1 MTWLQALGYRFRHVF
16 KRRSA
21 EQELAEEIESHIE
34 FQTQQNIDQGLTPEQ
49 ARRAAH
55 LKFGNSTLA
64 REDSRAVWS
73 FAWLETLGQDLRYGA
88 RSLAKSP
95 GFTAGAVLS
104 LALGIGGTSTIFS
117 VISPIL
123 LRKPPVKDPD
133 RVVLISIREPKLES
147 GRDDASSWDS
157 FYWPKASTFLAW
169 REHNRV
175 FEQMARSAGP
185 WVTPNFFRLLG
196 VEPILGRG
204 FSQEDTTVDRAGNV
218 RRFPIVISHRFWQ
231 RRFNGDPN
239 VVGQTLRDDKQR
251 VMEVIGVMPPG
262 FWIKP
267 WTYERD
273 YWFPRDFSSAPSIP
287 SWQRPFARLKPGV
300 SIEQARAN
308 LEAIARPL
316 EHPETAPD
324 TGWMVEVQTIH
335 EFTSGYLA
343 RSLYLLLGAVGLIL
357 LIGCGNVA
365 SLLLSR
371 SAARYKEIATRA
383 ALGAGRR
390 RLIRQLL
397 TESMLLAMLGGLL
410 GVLLTFAGI
419 KLFIFLVPNFYPPS
433 HEFRIDPTVLGF
445 ALGIS
450 MLTAILFGLVPAL
463 WASRLD
469 LNTSLKE
476 GARRSAAPPRHRASS
491 VLVVSEVALALVLLI
506 GAGLMINTFVRLQTE
521 DLGYNP
527 EGLLAAWI
535 SLEGPKYSKKTD
547 GDTTTVSPE
556 GTIFWQ
562 QLLKRIEAR
571 PGVTSAGTSR
581 NAAPGR
587 PKTPFRIIGRSDATM
602 GERPLVYYNE
612 IGGDYFKTLEIP
624 LLKGRVF
631 NERDTQ
637 GSLAVAIISET
648 LARKHFP
655 DEDPLGK
662 VLQMDFQ
669 ARVLGGSRLTP
680 RDPAANDRKIIQ
692 DKPREIVGV
701 VGSTTDKYWNFD
713 RFSVVYV
720 PYSQHPRVYPN
731 PRAHT
736 HLLQT
741 LFVRT
746 ASDPAGLATAVREA
760 VADLDKN
767 LLSSTEIETH
777 QAGRSWQFDTER
789 FWVRLLGLFAG
800 LAVFLAA
807 VGLYGVISYSVTRR
821 THEFGLRIALG
832 AHRASLLM
840 LVLRQG
846 LFLSL
851 IGVAIGV
858 AAALG
863 LTRLL
868 ATQLYGIT
876 PTDPA
881 TFAVVSLVLI
891 AVAMLASYIPARR
904 ATKVDPMVALR
915 HE

>member
-1 MTWLQALGYRFRHVF
+1 
-16 KRRSA
+16 
-21 EQELAEEIESHIE
+21 
-34 FQTQQNIDQGLTPEQ
+34 
-49 ARRAAH
+49 
-55 LKFGNSTLA
+55 
-64 REDSRAVWS
+64 
-73 FAWLETLGQDLRYGA
+73 
-88 RSLAKSP
+88 
-95 GFTAGAVLS
+95 
-104 LALGIGGTSTIFS
+104 
-117 VISPIL
+117 
-123 LRKPPVKDPD
+123 
-133 RVVLISIREPKLES
+133 
-147 GRDDASSWDS
+147 
-157 FYWPKASTFLAW
+157 
-169 REHNRV
+169 
-175 FEQMARSAGP
+175 
-185 WVTPNFFRLLG
+185 
-196 VEPILGRG
+196 
-204 FSQEDTTVDRAGNV
+204 
-218 RRFPIVISHRFWQ
+218 
-231 RRFNGDPN
+231 
-239 VVGQTLRDDKQR
+239 
-251 VMEVIGVMPPG
+251 
-262 FWIKP
+262 
-267 WTYERD
+267 
-273 YWFPRDFSSAPSIP
+273 
-287 SWQRPFARLKPGV
+287 
-300 SIEQARAN
+300 
-308 LEAIARPL
+308 
-316 EHPETAPD
+316 
-324 TGWMVEVQTIH
+324 
-335 EFTSGYLA
+335 
-343 RSLYLLLGAVGLIL
+343 
-357 LIGCGNVA
+357 
-365 SLLLSR
+365 
-371 SAARYKEIATRA
+371 
-383 ALGAGRR
+383 
-390 RLIRQLL
+390 
-397 TESMLLAMLGGLL
+397 
-410 GVLLTFAGI
+410 
-419 KLFIFLVPNFYPPS
+419 
-433 HEFRIDPTVLGF
+433 
-445 ALGIS
+445 
-450 MLTAILFGLVPAL
+450 MLTAILFGLAPAL
-463 WASRLD
+463 RASRLD
-469 LNTSLKE
+469 LNASLKE
-476 GARRSAAPPRHRASS
+476 GARRSAAPPRHLASS
-491 VLVVSEVALALVLLI
+491 VLVVSEVALVLVLLI
-506 GAGLMINTFVRLQTE
+506 GAGLMINTFVRLQTA

-527 EGLLAAWI
+527 EGLLAARI
-535 SLEGPKYSKKTD
+535 RLGGPKYSKRTD

-556 GTIFWQ
+556 GTIFWR

-581 NAAPGR
+581 NVAPGGSSI
-587 PKTPFRIIGRSDATM
+587 PFRIIGRSDVTM
-602 GERPLVYYNE
+602 GERPLVGYNE
-612 IGGDYFKTLEIP
+612 IGGDYFRTMEIP

-662 VLQMDFQ
+662 VLQIDFQ
-669 ARVLGGSRLTP
+669 ARVPGGSKLTP
-680 RDPAANDRKIIQ
+680 RDPAANDRRIIQ

-701 VGSTTDKYWNFD
+701 VGSTTDKYRNFD
-713 RFSVVYV
+713 RFSVIYV

-731 PRAHT
+731 PHAHT

-767 LLSSTEIETH
+767 LLSNTEIETH
-777 QAGRSWQFDTER
+777 QAGRSSLFDTER

>member
-1 MTWLQALGYRFRHVF
+1 M
-16 KRRSA
+16 
-21 EQELAEEIESHIE
+21 
-34 FQTQQNIDQGLTPEQ
+34 
-49 ARRAAH
+49 
-55 LKFGNSTLA
+55 
-64 REDSRAVWS
+64 
-73 FAWLETLGQDLRYGA
+73 
-88 RSLAKSP
+88 
-95 GFTAGAVLS
+95 AVLS

-123 LRKPPVKDPD
+123 LRKPPFKDPD
-133 RVVLISIREPKLES
+133 RVVRISIREPKLES
-147 GRDDASSWDS
+147 GRHDSSFYDS

-175 FEQMARSAGP
+175 FEQMARWSGNS
-185 WVTPNFFRLLG
+185 VTPNFFRLLG

-204 FSQEDTTVDRAGNV
+204 FRQEDPTVDTAGNV

-231 RRFNGDPN
+231 RRFGGDPN

-262 FWIKP
+262 FWVVP
-267 WTYERD
+267 ASYGRADD
-273 YWFPRDFSSAPSIP
+273 YWFLRDFSSAARIP
-287 SWQRPFARLKPGV
+287 SWQIPFARLKPGV
-300 SIEQARAN
+300 SIEQARVD

-335 EFTSGYLA
+335 ESINTHGNQA
-343 RSLYLLLGAVGLIL
+343 RSLYLLLGAVGFIL

-410 GVLLTFAGI
+410 GVLLTFVGI
-419 KLFIFLVPNFYPPS
+419 KLFIFLAPNFYPPS

-450 MLTAILFGLVPAL
+450 MLTAILFGLAPAL

-469 LNTSLKE
+469 LNASLKE

-506 GAGLMINTFVRLQTE
+506 GAGLIINTFVRLQTE

-535 SLEGPKYSKKTD
+535 PLKGSKYFKETD

-556 GTIFWQ
+556 VTIFWQ
-562 QLLKRIEAR
+562 QILKRIEAR
-571 PGVTSAGTSR
+571 PGVTSAGMSFQIVQ
-581 NAAPGR
+581 R
-587 PKTPFRIIGRSDATM
+587 PKFPFRIIGRSDATM
-602 GERPLVYYNE
+602 GERPLVGYDE
-612 IGGDYFKTLEIP
+612 IGGDYFRTMEIP

-648 LARKHFP
+648 LAQKHFP

-662 VLQMDFQ
+662 VLQVDFQ
-669 ARVLGGSRLTP
+669 AQGSGRSRLTP
-680 RDPAANDRKIIQ
+680 RDPAANDRSIIH
-692 DKPREIVGV
+692 DKLREIVGV
-701 VGSTTDKYWNFD
+701 VGYTTDKYWNFN
-713 RFSVVYV
+713 RFPATYV
-720 PYSQHPRVYPN
+720 PHSQHPWGYPKSY
-731 PRAHT
+731 AYIHT
-736 HLLQT
+736 RQT

-746 ASDPAGLATAVREA
+746 ASEPAGLAAAVREL
-760 VADLDKN
+760 VADLDKDMLPN
-767 LLSSTEIETH
+767 TENFEPNPR
-777 QAGRSWQFDTER
+777 GPSWQFDTER
-789 FWVRLLGLFAG
+789 FWLQLLGLFAG

-832 AHRASLLM
+832 AHQASLPM

-868 ATQLYGIT
+868 AAQLHGIT

-904 ATKVDPMVALR
+904 ATKVGPMVALR

>member
-1 MTWLQALGYRFRHVF
+1 MRFHLEM
-16 KRRSA
+16 KI
-21 EQELAEEIESHIE
+21 QDNIEAGMS
-34 FQTQQNIDQGLTPEQ
+34 PSQ
-49 ARRAAH
+49 ARRAAY
-55 LKFGNSTLA
+55 LQFGNRTLA
-64 REDSRAVWS
+64 REDSRELWG
-73 FAWLETLGQDLRYGA
+73 FGWLDRLGQDLRFGF
-88 RSLAKSP
+88 RMLAKSP
-95 GFTAGAVLS
+95 GFTAVAVLS

-123 LRKPPVKDPD
+123 LRKPPFVKDPD

-175 FEQMARSAGP
+175 FEQMARWSGTSM
-185 WVTPNFFRLLG
+185 TPNFFRLLG

-204 FSQEDTTVDRAGNV
+204 FRPEDPTVDTAGNV
-218 RRFPIVISHRFWQ
+218 RFPIVISHRFWQ
-231 RRFNGDPN
+231 RRFSGDPN

-251 VMEVIGVMPPG
+251 VMEVIGVMPPD

-267 WTYERD
+267 YSYERD
-273 YWFPRDFSSAPSIP
+273 YWFPRDFSSAATIP
-287 SWQRPFARLKPGV
+287 NWQLPFARLKPGV
-300 SIEQARAN
+300 SIEQARAD

-324 TGWMVEVQTIH
+324 TGWMVEVQTLH
-335 EFTSGYLA
+335 ESINTMGNYA
-343 RSLYLLLGAVGLIL
+343 RPLYLLLGAVGFIL

-397 TESMLLAMLGGLL
+397 TESMLLAVLGGLL
-410 GVLLTFAGI
+410 GVLLTFVGI
-419 KLFIFLVPNFYPPS
+419 KLFIFLAPNFYPPS
-433 HEFRIDPTVLGF
+433 HEIRIDPTVLGF

-450 MLTAILFGLVPAL
+450 MLTAILFGLMPAL

-469 LNTSLKE
+469 LNASLKE

-521 DLGYNP
+521 DLGYKP
-527 EGLLAAWI
+527 EGLLEAWI
-535 SLEGPKYSKKTD
+535 QLEGPKYSKRTD

-556 GTIFWQ
+556 GSIFWQ
-562 QLLKRIEAR
+562 QLLKRIEAL

-581 NAAPGR
+581 IVAPR
-587 PKTPFRIIGRSDATM
+587 PSVPFRIIGRSDVTM
-602 GERPLVYYNE
+602 GERPLVGYNE
-612 IGGDYFKTLEIP
+612 IGGDYFKTMEIP

-662 VLQMDFQ
+662 VLQVDFQ
-669 ARVLGGSRLTP
+669 AQGSGRSRLTP
-680 RDPAANDRKIIQ
+680 QDPAANDRRIIQ

-701 VGSTTDKYWNFD
+701 VGSTTDKHRNFD
-713 RFSVVYV
+713 RFSVINV

-731 PRAHT
+731 PHAHT
-736 HLLQT
+736 HRNQS

-777 QAGRSWQFDTER
+777 QAERSSQFDTER

-832 AHRASLLM
+832 AHRTSLPM

-846 LFLSL
+846 FFLSL
-851 IGVAIGV
+851 IGVAIGI

-868 ATQLYGIT
+868 AAQLHGIT

-881 TFAVVSLVLI
+881 TFTAVSLVLI
-891 AVAMLASYIPARR
+891 AVTMLASYIPARR